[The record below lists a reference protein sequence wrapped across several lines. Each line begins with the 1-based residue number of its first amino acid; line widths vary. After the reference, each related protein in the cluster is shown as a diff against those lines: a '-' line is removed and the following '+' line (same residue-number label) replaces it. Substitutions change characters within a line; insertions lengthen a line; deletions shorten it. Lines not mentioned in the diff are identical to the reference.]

1 MMRMSDPVKQ
11 KIRDEFRQFRE
22 MLGSLLE
29 THRGQWVVFLDGR
42 VQGFFDGEN
51 AAYASAV
58 ERFGSDA
65 GFVVAP
71 VSEDLGPVPAS
82 AFVLLPA

>member
-1 MMRMSDPVKQ
+1 MIDPVKQ
-11 KIRDEFRQFRE
+11 KIRDEFHRFRQV
-22 MLGSLLE
+22 LGSLLE

-42 VQGFFDGEN
+42 VQGFYDDEN

-58 ERFGSDA
+58 ERFGIDG

-71 VSEDLGPVPAS
+71 VSEDLGPVPPS
-82 AFVLLPA
+82 AFVLLPL